1 MAIIPAAKSLIGSF
15 AKSILGRSLRKDGL
29 GDRKNRQKLAAR
41 AFLEGYEPDPRLFAK
56 GPDDAPDVF
65 MPEPLVEPVDTY
77 LPPQP
82 QVPQLVPAGV
92 AATPGEE
99 VEYVVRE
106 VERINANV
114 DAIALAMRA
123 NAEADAQYRQS
134 IIQQQKDS
142 LAERGS
148 ARSKRRSKRA
158 RGVRNFLKK
167 RAEAGRDRVFST
179 FKGIKPNLLL
189 FAALE
194 TIDQIKK
201 NFDNLVTYLP
211 EQLRNLLGV
220 ESNKTQL
227 PVGTF
232 SDGNIDDFMK
242 RISGG
247 EGGLDSYNT
256 GTAGSQAGYTPPKPI
271 SQMTVGNIMD
281 DQASGNLFA
290 VGKYQIT
297 PETMKG
303 FVKAMNIGKDQVFDE
318 ETQDKFGAYFINVKR
333 PTVGK
338 YLRGEGPSLE
348 DALLA
353 TAAEFASVGV
363 PRDMKKGEFV
373 AYSPDLGGPVP
384 SRDIKAGESLY
395 TGYGGN
401 AAQSGMM
408 EDLSKLLKTL
418 RTSSVLDNTLKF
430 NTDKNLFDPSNQS
443 DIPSFKE
450 ALDVGAAFDILP
462 ATMID
467 MRKKAEEMFQ
477 GGGGPSGDFDVSDV
491 ILDPSVNMSE
501 YAAGIFGVE

>member
-1 MAIIPAAKSLIGSF
+1 
-15 AKSILGRSLRKDGL
+15 
-29 GDRKNRQKLAAR
+29 
-41 AFLEGYEPDPRLFAK
+41 
-56 GPDDAPDVF
+56 
-65 MPEPLVEPVDTY
+65 
-77 LPPQP
+77 
-82 QVPQLVPAGV
+82 
-92 AATPGEE
+92 
-99 VEYVVRE
+99 
-106 VERINANV
+106 
-114 DAIALAMRA
+114 
-123 NAEADAQYRQS
+123 
-134 IIQQQKDS
+134 
-142 LAERGS
+142 
-148 ARSKRRSKRA
+148 
-158 RGVRNFLKK
+158 
-167 RAEAGRDRVFST
+167 
-179 FKGIKPNLLL
+179 
-189 FAALE
+189 
-194 TIDQIKK
+194 
-201 NFDNLVTYLP
+201 
-211 EQLRNLLGV
+211 
-220 ESNKTQL
+220 
-227 PVGTF
+227 
-232 SDGNIDDFMK
+232 
-242 RISGG
+242 
-247 EGGLDSYNT
+247 
-256 GTAGSQAGYTPPKPI
+256 
-271 SQMTVGNIMD
+271 

>member
-1 MAIIPAAKSLIGSF
+1 
-15 AKSILGRSLRKDGL
+15 
-29 GDRKNRQKLAAR
+29 
-41 AFLEGYEPDPRLFAK
+41 E
-56 GPDDAPDVF
+56 
-65 MPEPLVEPVDTY
+65 
-77 LPPQP
+77 
-82 QVPQLVPAGV
+82 
-92 AATPGEE
+92 
-99 VEYVVRE
+99 
-106 VERINANV
+106 
-114 DAIALAMRA
+114 
-123 NAEADAQYRQS
+123 
-134 IIQQQKDS
+134 
-142 LAERGS
+142 
-148 ARSKRRSKRA
+148 
-158 RGVRNFLKK
+158 
-167 RAEAGRDRVFST
+167 
-179 FKGIKPNLLL
+179 GIKPNLLL
-189 FAALE
+189 FAGLE
-194 TIDQIKK
+194 AIDQLQK
-201 NFDNLVTYLP
+201 NFDNLVNMLP

-395 TGYGGN
+395 
-401 AAQSGMM
+401 
-408 EDLSKLLKTL
+408 
-418 RTSSVLDNTLKF
+418 
-430 NTDKNLFDPSNQS
+430 
-443 DIPSFKE
+443 
-450 ALDVGAAFDILP
+450 
-462 ATMID
+462 
-467 MRKKAEEMFQ
+467 
-477 GGGGPSGDFDVSDV
+477 
-491 ILDPSVNMSE
+491 
-501 YAAGIFGVE
+501 